1 LQEEGILRLRGFMT
15 GARAAVMVA
24 GTATAVGVALMN
36 DRRPRPVFVE
46 AAPPS
51 RLSPST
57 TTPTRELPEVRGRLN
72 RTIALAAAITVV
84 GILFAAS
91 VPAVTTVLSG
101 GTPTQASV
109 TAPVYGPPAELR
121 ASAGIAGNW
130 ERSLSAT
137 SPSATQLGGIL
148 MAAAE
153 EQYRWDVLRA
163 INTIAAEERAREQAQ
178 AQVAGARSVPAPA
191 APTTLNSVS
200 GLVPGTVLTSRITIY
215 GCTGPGGGFCGNMAS
230 GIRVFEGAAAC
241 STNLPFGTK
250 FTIAGDPTGRT
261 YECLDRGALGATWV
275 DVFFHDTSAGMAW
288 QSSLGGT
295 VRNITIVN

>member
-1 LQEEGILRLRGFMT
+1 
-15 GARAAVMVA
+15 MVA
-24 GTATAVGVALMN
+24 GTATAVGVALMY
-36 DRRPRPVFVE
+36 DRRPKPAFVE
-46 AAPPS
+46 AAPPT
-51 RLSPST
+51 RFLPST
-57 TTPTRELPEVRGRLN
+57 TTTRELPEVRGRLS
-72 RTIALAAAITVV
+72 RTIALAAAITVA

-91 VPAVTTVLSG
+91 VPAVTTILSG
-101 GTPTQASV
+101 GTSTQASV
-109 TAPVYGPPAELR
+109 TAPAYGPPAELR
-121 ASAGIAGNW
+121 ASSGIAGNW
-130 ERSLSAT
+130 ERSVSAS

-178 AQVAGARSVPAPA
+178 GQAQVAGARAVPAPA
-191 APTTLNSVS
+191 APTTLNSAS